1 MIKRILCVV
10 NSFCVLFC
18 FSPHLPLVYIQEV
31 CHMDF
36 SDTLRMLIE
45 EKDITQ
51 KELAKQLHLAP
62 STLGSYVQGSREPDF
77 STLKQIADYF
87 EVSTDYLLGHY
98 TASISSPLENE
109 LLRVFRSL
117 TEEQQYIC
125 IEQNKVFMKS
135 NTNIKHRQKKYL

>member
-1 MIKRILCVV
+1 
-10 NSFCVLFC
+10 
-18 FSPHLPLVYIQEV
+18 
-31 CHMDF
+31 MDF
-36 SDTLRMLIE
+36 SNTLRMLIE
-45 EKDITQ
+45 EKDLTQ

-77 STLKQIADYF
+77 STLKQLADYF
-87 EVSTDYLLGHY
+87 NVSTDYLLGHY

-125 IEQNKVFMKS
+125 IEQSKVLMKS
-135 NTNIKHRQKKYL
+135 HSRLKQNQKEQS

>member
-1 MIKRILCVV
+1 
-10 NSFCVLFC
+10 
-18 FSPHLPLVYIQEV
+18 
-31 CHMDF
+31 MDF

>member
-1 MIKRILCVV
+1 
-10 NSFCVLFC
+10 
-18 FSPHLPLVYIQEV
+18 
-31 CHMDF
+31 MDF

-109 LLRVFRSL
+109 LLLENSKTYRFIYDDTYAFIIGGAFILYARL
-117 TEEQQYIC
+117 
-125 IEQNKVFMKS
+125 
-135 NTNIKHRQKKYL
+135 